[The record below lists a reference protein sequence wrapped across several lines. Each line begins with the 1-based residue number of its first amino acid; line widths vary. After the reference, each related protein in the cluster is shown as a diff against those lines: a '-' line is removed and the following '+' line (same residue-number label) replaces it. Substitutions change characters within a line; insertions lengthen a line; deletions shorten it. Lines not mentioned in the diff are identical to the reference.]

1 MIENLEIYKA
11 IFLQTGLLI
20 VDSPGIADTGEMT
33 DIVLGYLIKAC
44 AFIYVINS
52 ENAGGVAPD
61 RVILNLFYK
70 QSHWKHFEVMMK

>member
-1 MIENLEIYKA
+1 M
-11 IFLQTGLLI
+11 
-20 VDSPGIADTGEMT
+20 DSPGIADTGEMT

-61 RVILNLFYK
+61 RVILYFIKLT
-70 QSHWKHFEVMMK
+70 KHLKDFEVMMK

>member
-1 MIENLEIYKA
+1 MQYINKA
-11 IFLQTGLLI
+11 IFVQTGLLI

-61 RVILNLFYK
+61 RVILYFINKPFKTHIKVLPYTYAD
-70 QSHWKHFEVMMK
+70 

>member
-1 MIENLEIYKA
+1 MNKA
-11 IFLQTGLLI
+11 VFVQTGLLI

-44 AFIYVINS
+44 AFIYIINS

-61 RVILNLFYK
+61 RVILYFINKAIKNILRL
-70 QSHWKHFEVMMK
+70 

>member
-1 MIENLEIYKA
+1 MNKA
-11 IFLQTGLLI
+11 VFVQTGLLI

-44 AFIYVINS
+44 AFIYIINS

-61 RVILNLFYK
+61 RVILYFINKAIKIILRL
-70 QSHWKHFEVMMK
+70 